1 VRILVKGAGVAGL
14 STAHE
19 LAAHGADVVLI
30 EKKPSPGGGASWFAG
45 GMLAPFCERES
56 AEETVVALGREAA
69 TWWEETLPGT
79 VSFTGTLV
87 VAPSRDVAELARFAA
102 RTRGHT
108 QVDADG
114 IAALE
119 PDLAGRF
126 RSGLH
131 YPEEAHLDPRHTLV
145 RLHAKVTSMGVKS
158 IFNCSE
164 PPDAD
169 SFEAVIDCTG
179 MAAAGFLPELRGV
192 RGEMLYLETSE
203 VRLSRSVRL
212 IHPRF
217 PVYVVPRGDGRFMV
231 GATMVESDS
240 DGAVTARSLME
251 LLNAAYA
258 LHPAFGEARV
268 IEISSGV
275 RPAFDDN
282 LPKVVRKGDT
292 LFVNGLYRHGFLL
305 APALAQQV
313 AKIMFA
319 EGDEKEGTDEDRR
332 QWRSA

>member
-1 VRILVKGAGVAGL
+1 LRILVKGAGVAGL
-14 STAHE
+14 TTAHE
-19 LAAHGADVVLI
+19 LAANGAEVVLI
-30 EKKPSPGGGASWFAG
+30 EKKPSLGGGASWFAG

-56 AEETVVALGREAA
+56 ADELVIALGRQAA
-69 TWWEETLPGT
+69 KWWEEVLPGS
-79 VSFTGTLV
+79 VAFGGTLV
-87 VAPSRDVAELARFAA
+87 VAPPRDAAEIDRFAA
-102 RTRGHT
+102 RTRGHAH
-108 QVDADG
+108 VDADG

-131 YPEEAHLDPRHTLV
+131 YTEEAHLDPRQTLV
-145 RLHAKVTSMGVKS
+145 RLLAKIASMGVKA

-164 PPDAD
+164 PPDAA
-169 SFEAVIDCTG
+169 SFDAVIDCTG
-179 MAAAGFLPELRGV
+179 MAAAGSLPELRGV

-217 PVYVVPRGDGRFMV
+217 PVYIVPRGDGRFMV

-240 DGAVTARSLME
+240 DGPVTARSLME

-268 IEISSGV
+268 VEVSSGV
-275 RPAFDDN
+275 RPAYDDN
-282 LPKVVRKGDT
+282 LPKVVRTGDT

-313 AKIMFA
+313 TKMLFAKG
-319 EGDEKEGTDEDRR
+319 EGKEKTDEDRR
-332 QWRSA
+332 EWRSA